1 MALSP
6 SWASAPA
13 CSPLVVLGLIPSSL
27 SGRAAYLGYR
37 LGAFGAQRVP
47 RSLDEHLC
55 KVFGRVFAARM
66 SGRAAMIER
75 HLRRVHGDELQG
87 AALRSAVDAAFDSYA
102 RYWLESFSLP
112 RETPESLDA
121 HFETVGLD
129 HLDDALR
136 AGKGAI
142 LALPHLGAWDFGGA
156 WLTTHGYPLTVV
168 VEKLEPAELFE
179 WFVEHRRSIGMEVIP
194 LDPRA
199 GTVVV
204 RALRAGHLVALLC
217 DRDLTDSGVE
227 VELFGERTTMPS
239 GPATLALRTGAPI
252 LPTTAY
258 FRPRGGHL
266 GVVRP
271 PIPVYRQGKL
281 REDVARITQLL
292 AYELEA
298 LIREAPEQWHLM
310 QPNWP
315 SDFEFIEELRK
326 ETQPGSQS
334 AVGPDA

>member
-1 MALSP
+1 
-6 SWASAPA
+6 
-13 CSPLVVLGLIPSSL
+13 
-27 SGRAAYLGYR
+27 
-37 LGAFGAQRVP
+37 
-47 RSLDEHLC
+47 
-55 KVFGRVFAARM
+55 
-66 SGRAAMIER
+66 MIER

-87 AALRSAVDAAFDSYA
+87 AALRSAVNAAFESYA

-121 HFETVGLD
+121 HFETLGRE
-129 HLDDALR
+129 HLDNALS

-156 WLTTHGYPLTVV
+156 WLTTHGYPLVVV

-194 LDPRA
+194 LGPRA
-199 GTVVV
+199 GVAVI
-204 RALRAGHLVALLC
+204 RALRAGHSVGLLC

-227 VELFGERTTMPS
+227 VELFGERTTIPG
-239 GPATLALRTGAPI
+239 GPAALAFRTGAPI
-252 LPTTAY
+252 LPTTVY
-258 FRPRGGHL
+258 FRPGGGHL

-271 PIPVYRQGKL
+271 PIPVARQGTL
-281 REDVARITQLL
+281 REDVERITQLL
-292 AYELEA
+292 ARELEA

-315 SDFEFIEELRK
+315 SDFEFMEELRK
-326 ETQPGSQS
+326 ERQPQS
-334 AVGPDA
+334 RLAVGPDA

>member
-1 MALSP
+1 
-6 SWASAPA
+6 
-13 CSPLVVLGLIPSSL
+13 
-27 SGRAAYLGYR
+27 
-37 LGAFGAQRVP
+37 
-47 RSLDEHLC
+47 
-55 KVFGRVFAARM
+55 
-66 SGRAAMIER
+66 MIER

-87 AALRSAVDAAFDSYA
+87 VALRSAVNAAFDSYA

-121 HFETVGLD
+121 HFETIGLEY
-129 HLDDALR
+129 LDDALS

-194 LDPRA
+194 LSSA
-199 GTVVV
+199 SGAAVG
-204 RALRAGHLVALLC
+204 RALRAGHPVALLC

-227 VELFGERTTMPS
+227 VELFGERTTLPA
-239 GPATLALRTGAPI
+239 GPAALALRTGAPI
-252 LPTTAY
+252 LPAAAY

-271 PIPVYRQGKL
+271 PIPVARQGNL
-281 REDVARITQLL
+281 REDIARITQLL

-298 LIREAPEQWHLM
+298 LIRDAPEQWHLM

-315 SDFEFIEELRK
+315 SDFEFMEDRRRESRPRSRL
-326 ETQPGSQS
+326 

>member
-1 MALSP
+1 
-6 SWASAPA
+6 
-13 CSPLVVLGLIPSSL
+13 
-27 SGRAAYLGYR
+27 
-37 LGAFGAQRVP
+37 
-47 RSLDEHLC
+47 
-55 KVFGRVFAARM
+55 
-66 SGRAAMIER
+66 MIER

-87 AALRSAVDAAFDSYA
+87 TALRSAVNAAFDSYA

-112 RETPESLDA
+112 RESTESLDA
-121 HFETVGLD
+121 HMETSGLEY
-129 HLDDALR
+129 LDEALG

-142 LALPHLGAWDFGGA
+142 LALPHLGAWDFAGA
-156 WLTTHGYPLTVV
+156 WLTTHGYPLVVV

-194 LDPRA
+194 LDSGA
-199 GTVVV
+199 GSAVG
-204 RALRAGHLVALLC
+204 RALRDGRPVALLC
-217 DRDLTDSGVE
+217 DRDLTDSGVA
-227 VELFGERTTMPS
+227 VELFGERTTMPA
-239 GPATLALRTGAPI
+239 GPAALAFRTGAPI
-252 LPTTAY
+252 VPCAAY

-271 PIPVYRQGKL
+271 PIPVARQGSL
-281 REDVARITQLL
+281 REDIARVTQLL

-315 SDFEFIEELRK
+315 SDFEFIEGLRK
-326 ETQPGSQS
+326 ARQPRSQL